1 MKKKFR
7 KFHIVNASYNYS
19 DVCVILLYIQFWNI
33 EPTTALDYDY
43 DYIGM
48 SPNFTEIL

>member
-19 DVCVILLYIQFWNI
+19 DVYVILLYIQFWNI
-33 EPTTALDYDY
+33 KPTTELVY